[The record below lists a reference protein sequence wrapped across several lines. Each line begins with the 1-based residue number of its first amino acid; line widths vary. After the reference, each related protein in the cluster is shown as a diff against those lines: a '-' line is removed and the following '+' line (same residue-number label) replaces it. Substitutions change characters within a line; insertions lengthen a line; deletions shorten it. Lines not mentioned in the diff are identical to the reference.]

1 VTAAVIIAVVGGFA
15 LGVLIG
21 AFVATRNAPRLIA
34 RLPAAERL
42 AFARKVNR
50 LARR

>member
-1 VTAAVIIAVVGGFA
+1 MIAALIALAFLTGALVGA
-15 LGVLIG
+15 VL
-21 AFVATRNAPRLIA
+21 ATRNAPRLIA
-34 RLPAAERL
+34 RLPEPERL